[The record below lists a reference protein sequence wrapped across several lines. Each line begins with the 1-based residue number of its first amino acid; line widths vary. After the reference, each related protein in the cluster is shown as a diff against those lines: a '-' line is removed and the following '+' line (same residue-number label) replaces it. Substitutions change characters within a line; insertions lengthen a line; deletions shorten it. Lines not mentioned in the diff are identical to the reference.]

1 MAAFSIWHSSVSY
14 EFVPEIVI
22 GGKRGG
28 GRELG
33 GWGFLG
39 YSKHFDSFENSQHK
53 TGQMASD
60 QEGQQMTG
68 LL

>member
-1 MAAFSIWHSSVSY
+1 M
-14 EFVPEIVI
+14 PEIVI